1 LPGNGTILVSS
12 TTQRALTNECDEPN
26 DPNQLRFCDRFNLP
40 DQYPAVPFRSDFKL
54 AGSYTIKWDIQASAK
69 FSSMPGRTAADITR
83 IDELLPITWN
93 ISRATRYTAEQCA
106 GKPCTAGA
114 LVVPGMVQTSIVTP
128 LAPDGTESFMERQN
142 QLDLSLR
149 KNIRVRRME
158 WSLQFDLFNAL
169 NADTIVGVASTN
181 FGTAAY
187 LRPSSVVQA
196 RIPRIG
202 VQMKW

>member
-1 LPGNGTILVSS
+1 
-12 TTQRALTNECDEPN
+12 
-26 DPNQLRFCDRFNLP
+26 
-40 DQYPAVPFRSDFKL
+40 VPFRSDFKL
-54 AGSYTIKWDIQASAK
+54 AGSYTIKWDIGVSAR
-69 FSSMPGRTAADITR
+69 FTSHPGRTAADITR
-83 IDELLPITWN
+83 IDELLPINWN
-93 ISRATRYTAEQCA
+93 ISRTTRYTAEQCA

-114 LVVPGMVQTSIVTP
+114 LVVPGMVLSSIVTP

-142 QLDLSLR
+142 QLDLGLR
-149 KNIRVRRME
+149 KNIRVRNMD

-169 NADTIVGVASTN
+169 NADTIVGVSSTN